1 MEARF
6 EKGQKVKVTANN
18 GKSIEGTVKDW
29 DYNYCTFEKEYA
41 IDYLKDS
48 KVWTMIGVP
57 EKNITLI
64 LP

>member
-6 EKGQKVKVTANN
+6 EKGQKVKVTTKS

-41 IDYLKDS
+41 IDYLKDG

>member
-6 EKGQKVKVTANN
+6 EKGQKVKVTTKS

-29 DYNYCTFEKEYA
+29 DYNCCTFEKEYD
-41 IDYLKDS
+41 IDYLKDG

-57 EKNITLI
+57 KKSIILI
-64 LP
+64 

>member
-18 GKSIEGTVKDW
+18 GKSIEGTVKGW
-29 DYNYCTFEKEYA
+29 DYNFCTFEKEYD
-41 IDYLKDS
+41 IDYLKND

-57 EKNITLI
+57 EKNIILI
-64 LP
+64 